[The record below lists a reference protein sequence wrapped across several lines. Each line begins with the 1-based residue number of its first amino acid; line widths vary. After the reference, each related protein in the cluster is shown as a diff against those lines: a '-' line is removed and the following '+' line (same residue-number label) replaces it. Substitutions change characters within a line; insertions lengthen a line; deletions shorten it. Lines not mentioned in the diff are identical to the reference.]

1 MARAKRVRT
10 LFSCEP
16 DWTYGARGCTLT
28 VQMALS
34 TLRISHDISPAPTG
48 WLTFVAA
55 ERMYAMSAANLQ
67 QPRGY

>member
-1 MARAKRVRT
+1 
-10 LFSCEP
+10 
-16 DWTYGARGCTLT
+16 
-28 VQMALS
+28 MALS